1 MSKTPRLLL
10 GGDTADPL
18 VVVRSHFWNFNA
30 VGLYRGDQACVI
42 DPGIEPA
49 DIEALGTALLGN
61 RGGGRSVTHVVLT
74 HSHHDHIRGWMRFP
88 GARVIMPAVVA
99 AKAETARERILATKR
114 KIDDHLG
121 IHDPDFRYPQAD
133 LTFDD
138 RLAFEVGG
146 LDIELRFLPGHSD
159 CICVVCIP
167 ELRTLL
173 TADYLVSPG
182 LPYCRW
188 RAREFEAAIATLR
201 SWVVEEGFERV
212 VPAHNEPIVGREHLL
227 EALDAERDYFLHLR
241 AEVRAAIERGLD
253 DEGCAR
259 EAARQA
265 ARRRGVDLGGRARQ
279 DLDNARRVLTEERS

>member
-1 MSKTPRLLL
+1 MS
-10 GGDTADPL
+10 GDESDPL

-42 DPGIEPA
+42 DPGIEPG
-49 DIEALGTALLGN
+49 DIEALGSAVCGGA
-61 RGGGRSVTHVVLT
+61 GGGRTVTHVILT

-99 AKAETARERILATKR
+99 AKSRAAQERILATKR

-121 IHDPDFRYPQAD
+121 VDDPHFRYPEAD

-138 RLAFEVGG
+138 RLTFEVGG

-188 RAREFEAAIATLR
+188 RAREFESAIATLQT
-201 SWVVEEGFERV
+201 WVEEEGYERV
-212 VPAHNEPIVGREHLL
+212 VPAHNAPIVGRAALL
-227 EALDAERDYFLHLR
+227 QALGEERDYFLHLR
-241 AEVRAAIERGLD
+241 AEVRAGIERGLD
-253 DEGCAR
+253 DESCAR

-279 DLDNARRVLTEERS
+279 DLDNARRVLSEERS